1 MGQPVGPPL
10 YESILLL
17 DVDLTRMRLLEAI
30 DTLGGLSKKKAKKL
44 EKDWG
49 RA

>member
-10 YESILLL
+10 YESIVLL
-17 DVDLTRMRLLEAI
+17 DVDLTRMRLLAAI
-30 DTLGGLSKKKAKKL
+30 EVLGGISKKKAKKL

-49 RA
+49 G